1 MALVAPLPGAYAV
14 VELDPIT
21 TLRLVGVR
29 GDLIAAEEC
38 RQMVCG
44 KYIACITQPRNDFD
58 MFFSHCAFDIDFVV
72 QGLLPDDPATFYHHS
87 MSVPIAPNT
96 FHPTGR
102 RSTKALPPLP
112 WNDCYH
118 TFPFHL
124 EGRCAITRSKD
135 TPQSCLSTDEASIL
149 CGFMRT
155 DEDHV
160 YDQEEARKNGTPIS
174 VSPIPEIDSDVQMMI
189 KFADKLPPTTK
200 PWWHEIIKITALED
214 EHLDSLADAPQ
225 GTCVTDQVE
234 FEPPPEEL
242 SPFLR
247 FTYDLSSFDSPPHPS
262 GFLEE
267 LEQLRGIY
275 RRYLDR
281 RHEEVIDHI
290 EQARE
295 IDETHMAELRAKDF
309 CVEGEQKSRGSNL
322 RRLTRHYVDLAL
334 DRIHRFL
341 PPSLRVFTRH

>member
-1 MALVAPLPGAYAV
+1 ML
-14 VELDPIT
+14 
-21 TLRLVGVR
+21 
-29 GDLIAAEEC
+29 
-38 RQMVCG
+38 
-44 KYIACITQPRNDFD
+44 
-58 MFFSHCAFDIDFVV
+58 FSHCAFDIDFVV
-72 QGLLPDDPATFYHHS
+72 QGLLPDDPSTFYHHS

-118 TFPFHL
+118 AFPFHL

-155 DEDHV
+155 DDDHV
-160 YDQEEARKNGTPIS
+160 FDQEEARKKGTPVS

-189 KFADKLPPTTK
+189 KFADELPPTTK

-267 LEQLRGIY
+267 LEQLRGY
-275 RRYLDR
+275 VVSSL
-281 RHEEVIDHI
+281 
-290 EQARE
+290 
-295 IDETHMAELRAKDF
+295 F
-309 CVEGEQKSRGSNL
+309 CHGGDSPFRQ
-322 RRLTRHYVDLAL
+322 D
-334 DRIHRFL
+334 I
-341 PPSLRVFTRH
+341 PSLFGPAPRGVH